1 MTLGELFLAR
11 ADEHAARPL
20 LHDEDGTATY
30 AEVLHEASRIA
41 GWIRAAGIEAGA
53 HVGILLPNGL
63 PYVASLLGTVLA
75 GAVAVPLDPRLRAPE
90 IRFLA
95 THCRCR
101 ALLAL
106 APSTPPLDLAAC
118 PEIAYHDA
126 RFAAPARPEPARSA
140 LDPAVILAT
149 SGSTAAPKAVVLSH
163 RNLLTNQRSV
173 GDLYGFGPDDVF
185 LTALSLFHSFGL
197 TACLLAAIDRGA
209 SVVTAPDVQPARLAA
224 LAARHG
230 ATVFFATA
238 ALYPYLVRG
247 AAPAASFRTV
257 RHFLS
262 GAAPLADAT
271 ARSFHARFG
280 QDIVQTY
287 GLTEASPVVT
297 ANPPSDNRPGTI
309 GPALPGVALRVVD
322 DELQIK
328 GETVMIGYLGNAAA
342 TAACLGEDG
351 WLSTGDL
358 ARIDAAG
365 YVTLLGRKK
374 DLIVRGGE
382 KIFPDEVE
390 EALRRHPDVADAAV
404 VGLADPAFGE
414 VPAAFVVPR
423 EAGAPLDLA
432 SLDAHCRRELAVFK
446 IPRRYL
452 AIDVLPRNPNGKLLK
467 RELRE
472 RLLQPPLVN
481 EG

>member
-20 LHDEDGTATY
+20 LHGGDGTATY
-30 AEVLHEASRIA
+30 AEVLHDASRIA
-41 GWIRAAGIEAGA
+41 GWILAAGIEPGA
-53 HVGILLPNGL
+53 HVGILLPNGR
-63 PYVASLLGTVLA
+63 PYVASLLGVVLA

-101 ALLAL
+101 ALLVGV
-106 APSTPPLDLAAC
+106 PSTPPLDLAAC

-126 RFAAPARPEPARSA
+126 LLAGPVRPGSARSA
-140 LDPAVILAT
+140 LDPAVVLAT
-149 SGSTAAPKAVVLSH
+149 SGSTAAPRAVVLSH

-173 GDLYGFGPDDVF
+173 GDLYGFGPADVF

-209 SVVTAPDVQPARLAA
+209 SVVTSPDVQPARLAA

-230 ATVFFATA
+230 ATMFFATA
-238 ALYPYLVRG
+238 ALYPYLVRS
-247 AAPAASFRTV
+247 AAPAASFGTV

-262 GAAPLADAT
+262 GAAPLAEVT
-271 ARSFHARFG
+271 AQAFRARFG

-309 GPALPGVALRVVD
+309 GPALPGTALRVVD

-328 GETVMIGYLGNAAA
+328 GETVMIGYLDNPEA
-342 TAACLGEDG
+342 TAACLDADG
-351 WLSTGDL
+351 WLATGDL
-358 ARIDAAG
+358 ARIDPAG

-374 DLIVRGGE
+374 DLILRGGE
-382 KIFPDEVE
+382 KIFADELE

-414 VPAAFVVPR
+414 VPVAFIVTR

-472 RLLQPPLVN
+472 RLLPPVAK